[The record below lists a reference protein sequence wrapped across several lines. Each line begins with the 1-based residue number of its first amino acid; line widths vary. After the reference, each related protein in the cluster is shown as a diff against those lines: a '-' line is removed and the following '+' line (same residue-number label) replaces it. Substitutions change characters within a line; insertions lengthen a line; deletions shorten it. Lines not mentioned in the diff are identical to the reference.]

1 MSEGLLI
8 AFALFV
14 AALAQALVIGR
25 WRNSITKRMA
35 KHAEGR
41 EQLPPITVIIPAR
54 DEEGAI
60 AGVLQDMH
68 RQAYPK
74 ELVQVLV
81 VDDGSTDRTAS
92 IAQGMRAAWPQ
103 LEVLDNRGSGKKAAI
118 TTGVEAAEH
127 DIIVLTDADTAFSKE
142 RLPAIAQTMR
152 AGKLDM
158 LILPVL
164 TKGDGLLGA
173 LQASEQAALL
183 GMAMGSALNG
193 APAMAYGANLAF
205 TRAAFRDVG
214 GFGGDRFASGD
225 DLFLLRRMQAHGKR
239 IGALLNRESLVTTD
253 AAGTWGA
260 FFAQRLRWAGK
271 MRGAIGA
278 MSFFGALALGLPWVL
293 LYVTLHFDLVS
304 SIGQNGFYQLLLLA
318 SAWLLW
324 LLPPLGLVRE
334 VQQTL
339 GVQSRAAIS
348 FFALIAFSVYAP
360 LIAVLSLV
368 IRPKWKGRRV

>member
-8 AFALFV
+8 AFVLFV

-25 WRNSITKRMA
+25 WRNAIA
-35 KHAEGR
+35 KGYAQHSEGK
-41 EQLPPITVIIPAR
+41 EQPPPITVIIPAR
-54 DEEGAI
+54 DEESVI
-60 AGVLQDMH
+60 AGVLQDLH

-81 VDDGSTDRTAS
+81 IDDGCTDRTAS
-92 IAQGMRAAWPQ
+92 IAHGMRAVWPQ
-103 LEVLDNRGSGKKAAI
+103 LDVLSNRGSGKKAAI
-118 TTGVEAAEH
+118 TTGVDAAEH
-127 DIIVLTDADTAFSKE
+127 NIILLTDADTAFGKE
-142 RLPAIAQTMR
+142 RLQVIAQVMR
-152 AGKLDM
+152 ADRLDM

-193 APAMAYGANLAF
+193 APTMAYGANLAF

-239 IGALLNRESLVTTD
+239 IGALLNREALVTTD
-253 AAGTWGA
+253 AVGTWGA

-278 MSFFGALALGLPWVL
+278 TSFFGALGLALPWIL
-293 LYVTLHFDLVS
+293 LCVTLRFDLVS
-304 SIGQNGFYQLLLLA
+304 AMGQNGFYQSLLLA
-318 SAWLLW
+318 SAWFLW
-324 LLPPLGLVRE
+324 VLPPLGLVRD
-334 VQQTL
+334 VQQAF
-339 GVQSRAAIS
+339 GAQSRVATS
-348 FFALIAFSVYAP
+348 VFALVAFSVYAP
-360 LIAVLSLV
+360 LIALISLV